1 MGNARGEDRAVE
13 SAAEVHGQWL
23 DSKKLKGE
31 KKWQDLEQ
39 IIPVFSRQER
49 RGVVIGGLVSANL
62 TANLASGELYA
73 DDRLA
78 EQISE
83 VISGTIAMET
93 DDMTDEVASI
103 VYGATVTDGQVI
115 YNKDDVPPM
124 GKLAYY
130 KALRT
135 KGINSYRC
143 YYYPQAR
150 GNR

>member
-1 MGNARGEDRAVE
+1 MAGFGANYPCFQPTGKA
-13 SAAEVHGQWL
+13 
-23 DSKKLKGE
+23 
-31 KKWQDLEQ
+31 
-39 IIPVFSRQER
+39 
-49 RGVVIGGLVSANL
+49 GVVIGGLVSANL